1 MGEAHVITALERKR
15 AVISGEL
22 AEAEKRCRAMRDYL
36 AALDN
41 TLRLFG
47 YDCDPAAIKPV
58 RPRLDEDRES
68 PHVSGQRTAG
78 ISANLALTRLD
89 IITMEAYSEA
99 TPGIM
104 NRS

>member
-1 MGEAHVITALERKR
+1 MGEPHVITALERKR

-36 AALDN
+36 ATLDN

-68 PHVSGQRTAG
+68 PMCQARGPLVSAQ
-78 ISANLALTRLD
+78 IW
-89 IITMEAYSEA
+89 
-99 TPGIM
+99 
-104 NRS
+104 RSHAWAS